1 MITEF
6 ENPFLQKTETEDV
19 LSEYGLKKEDAP
31 YHPYYY
37 IPQGENVMKDPLYK
51 AIKEVK
57 EERTPKVGQRPE
69 NSGIFQNISKQ
80 DEINRK
86 ELINDWVNEKVVK
99 SSKKGRPKK
108 YTELEIRAIQ
118 DVHIEWEFGY
128 KKIAA
133 ILSNKALSKRDS
145 KLFIFLLL
153 RAEWTDKDIKKLL
166 HRIYDGES
174 KMSPIQAKRLK
185 EKGMKYLD

>member
-1 MITEF
+1 MNKEF
-6 ENPFLQKTETEDV
+6 DNPFLEKTETEDI
-19 LSEYGLKKEDAP
+19 LSEYGLTKQDAP

-51 AIKEVK
+51 AIKNVK
-57 EERTPKVGQRPE
+57 EERTPKVGQRPKS
-69 NSGIFQNISKQ
+69 SGILKQLSEQ
-80 DEINRK
+80 DEINRREIIK
-86 ELINDWVNEKVVK
+86 SWVDQKVEK
-99 SSKKGRPKK
+99 SSKMGRPKK

-133 ILSNKALSKRDS
+133 ILSNNPMSKRDS
-145 KLFIFLLL
+145 KLFIFLLFK
-153 RAEWTDKDIKKLL
+153 AEWTDKDIKLL
-166 HRIYDGES
+166 LDRIFDGKS

-185 EKGMKYLD
+185 EQGMKYLD